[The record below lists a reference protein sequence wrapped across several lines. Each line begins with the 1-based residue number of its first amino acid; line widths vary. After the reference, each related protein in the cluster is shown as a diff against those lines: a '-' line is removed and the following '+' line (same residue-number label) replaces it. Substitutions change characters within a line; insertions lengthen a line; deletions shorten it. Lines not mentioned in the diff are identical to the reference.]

1 MNMKLTKR
9 KKAMILGALVLI
21 LCLTVVNN
29 QLQTKSNM
37 TASTEYVNYE
47 KEQIEEH
54 NGDVLVDSLNIS
66 SLPGASIETISSEK
80 TEGENEENMDQHTVY
95 IDEESQIVTS
105 DDYAELSNADVYYDE
120 ARATLNMDRNNIVG
134 MLTEVIAQAPDGQE
148 KNNATNQKLKI
159 IDYMN
164 KEKNIESLIKAKGY
178 EDALVVITDSAVTI
192 TVKKNDLSQS
202 DVAKIC
208 DIVIRETGRNAN
220 QIVIQSKA

>member
-9 KKAMILGALVLI
+9 KKAMILGALALI

-29 QLQTKSNM
+29 QLQTKNSM

-47 KEQIEEH
+47 KEQIDEH

-66 SLPGASIETISSEK
+66 SLPGESVETISSES
-80 TEGENEENMDQHTVY
+80 TDGDTDTAGMTQ

-134 MLTEVIAQAPDGQE
+134 MLTEVIAQAPEGQE

-164 KEKNIESLIKAKGY
+164 KEKNIETLIKAKGY
-178 EDALVVITDSAVTI
+178 EDALVVITDSSVTI